1 MEKTKNKAFAVI
13 QAVMISLAI
22 IAIVFVVA
30 IKIIGQQVT
39 QEYNSN
45 RGNNCGYNSTGGD
58 VGVAYTNCGSG
69 YNGLVSLRTEIIN
82 SITWVGI
89 AVVVV
94 IGFAL
99 IRMMTNKN

>member
-13 QAVMISLAI
+13 QAVMISLAV

-39 QEYNSN
+39 NEINSSTVSATCN
-45 RGNNCGYNSTGGD
+45 TTSGIYTGCG
-58 VGVAYTNCGSG
+58 G
-69 YNGLVSLRTEIIN
+69 YNGLNSLRTEIIN

>member
-13 QAVMISLAI
+13 QAVMIALAV

-30 IKIIGQQVT
+30 IKIIGQQITNESPGT
-39 QEYNSN
+39 Q
-45 RGNNCGYNSTGGD
+45 
-58 VGVAYTNCGSG
+58 A
-69 YNGLVSLRTEIIN
+69 YNGLVALRTEIIN

-99 IRMMTNKN
+99 IRMMTGKN

>member
-13 QAVMISLAI
+13 QAVMIALAV

-30 IKIIGQQVT
+30 IKIIGQQISNEQVGT
-39 QEYNSN
+39 Q
-45 RGNNCGYNSTGGD
+45 
-58 VGVAYTNCGSG
+58 A

-99 IRMMTNKN
+99 IRMMTGKN

>member
-1 MEKTKNKAFAVI
+1 MEKTKNKNTAFQVI
-13 QAVMISLAI
+13 QAVMISLAV

-30 IKIIGQQVT
+30 IKIIGQQIANESPGT
-39 QEYNSN
+39 QS
-45 RGNNCGYNSTGGD
+45 
-58 VGVAYTNCGSG
+58 

-99 IRMMTNKN
+99 IRMMTGKN

>member
-13 QAVMISLAI
+13 QAVMIALAV

-30 IKIIGQQVT
+30 IKIIGQQISNEQV
-39 QEYNSN
+39 NSQ
-45 RGNNCGYNSTGGD
+45 
-58 VGVAYTNCGSG
+58 A

-99 IRMMTNKN
+99 IRMMTGKN

>member
-1 MEKTKNKAFAVI
+1 MEKTKNKNSAFQVI

-30 IKIIGQQVT
+30 IKIIGQQISNETVGT
-39 QEYNSN
+39 QS
-45 RGNNCGYNSTGGD
+45 
-58 VGVAYTNCGSG
+58 

-99 IRMMTNKN
+99 IRMMTGKN

>member
-13 QAVMISLAI
+13 QAVMIALAV

-39 QEYNSN
+39 SELNSN
-45 RGNNCGYNSTGGD
+45 RGNNCGLNATGGD
-58 VGVAYTNCGSG
+58 VGVSYTNCGSG
-69 YNGLVSLRTEIIN
+69 YNGLLSLRTEIIN

-89 AVVVV
+89 SVVVV

>member
-1 MEKTKNKAFAVI
+1 MEKTKIKNSAFQVI

-30 IKIIGQQVT
+30 IKIIGQQISNETAGT
-39 QEYNSN
+39 Q
-45 RGNNCGYNSTGGD
+45 
-58 VGVAYTNCGSG
+58 A
-69 YNGLVSLRTEIIN
+69 YNGLVALRTEIIN

-99 IRMMTNKN
+99 IRMMTGKN

>member
-13 QAVMISLAI
+13 QAVMIALAV

-30 IKIIGQQVT
+30 IKIIGQQISNET
-39 QEYNSN
+39 ANSQ
-45 RGNNCGYNSTGGD
+45 
-58 VGVAYTNCGSG
+58 A

-99 IRMMTNKN
+99 IRMMTGKN